1 MTQLNEREWRAF
13 SITDILG
20 KSHNSK
26 AYHATA
32 LHESAG
38 EGIPYITR
46 TAQNNGLFS
55 VVENNGFS
63 LNPRGSISLG
73 AENAKYFFQ
82 PYPYIT
88 GNKMYYYFNE
98 RFSSYVCLFLVQCLN
113 KSIEDC
119 GFGYG
124 MGLTGT
130 RSDTRTIM
138 LPVNACGDPDYPF
151 METYIRER
159 IENKKAEAAQR
170 LAQMQISAGETT
182 MLQLK
187 DRAWKAFTFKELFI
201 VRRGESLYKQYM
213 ESGTI
218 PYISASGTNN
228 GISAYTKRANRHG
241 NMLSLAY
248 DGSVGAAFYQATD
261 WFASEKVVSI
271 ELIDRPFT
279 RELALFFARVI
290 EHQKTKYN
298 YGYKWSVGIRM
309 MRGKILIPVDD
320 AEQPD
325 YAFMEQYIR
334 EHEAAQTAA
343 YLAYLTKASAE
354 RTETNK

>member
-1 MTQLNEREWRAF
+1 MMRLNDRPWQAF
-13 SITDILG
+13 SITDIFG
-20 KSHNSK
+20 KSKNSK

-32 LHESAG
+32 LVETNG
-38 EGIPYITR
+38 KGIPYVTR

-55 VVENNGFS
+55 VVENKEYS
-63 LNPRGSISLG
+63 LNPKGSISLG
-73 AENAKYFFQ
+73 AESAKYFFQ
-82 PYPYIT
+82 PYAYIT

-98 RFSSYVCLFLVQCLN
+98 RFSPDVCLFLVQCLN
-113 KSIEDC
+113 KSISDC

-130 RSDTRTIM
+130 RSDTRKIM
-138 LPVNACGDPDYPF
+138 LPVNEIGEPDYPF
-151 METYIRER
+151 MAKYMQEHIAV
-159 IENKKAEAAQR
+159 KKADYAKR
-170 LAQMQISAGETT
+170 LMQMQKQSGEKP

-187 DRAWKAFTFKELFI
+187 DREWKAFAFKELFV

-228 GISAYTKRANRHG
+228 GISAYTKTANRHG

-248 DGSVGAAFYQATD
+248 DGSVGATFYQATD

-290 EHQKTKYN
+290 EHQKAKYN

-309 MRGKILIPVDD
+309 MSGKILIPVD
-320 AEQPD
+320 ENNRPD

-334 EHEAAQTAA
+334 EHESVQKSA
-343 YLAYLTKASAE
+343 YLAYLNDHSSV
-354 RTETNK
+354 